1 MKGKQM
7 NTLIKQPSGI
17 RLFAPLAG
25 VVIGGLLLGLT
36 GCATTH
42 QVSQGVE
49 PSGFLGDYSQL
60 QKGVKDRAVYSYWN
74 PSADWSKYTKI
85 MIEPVQLW
93 KSDDPDSPLGKLSP
107 EKQEMLV
114 SALETA
120 LYDRLSKDYTM
131 VNEPGPDVMVIRA
144 AITEAKKSKPVINL
158 VSSVYPAALVLSY
171 GKQVIWGTGTGV
183 GSVTVEGE
191 ILDGQ
196 THERLAAA
204 VDRRAGTK
212 AWRSKFNGTFGDV
225 KASFDWWA
233 NRLDQRLMEEKNGTT
248 PSTSM

>member
-1 MKGKQM
+1 VK
-7 NTLIKQPSGI
+7 TLITIKPPGGS
-17 RLFAPLAG
+17 RLLVPLAG

-42 QVSQGVE
+42 QVSSGVE

-60 QKGVKDRAVYSYWN
+60 QKGVKNRAVYSYWN
-74 PSADWSKYTKI
+74 PSANWSKYTKV

-93 KSDDPDSPLGKLSP
+93 KSDDPNSPLGKLSP
-107 EKQEMLV
+107 AKQQMLV
-114 SALETA
+114 SGLETA

-131 VNEPGPDVMVIRA
+131 VNEPGPDVMVVRA
-144 AITEAKKSKPVINL
+144 AITEARKSKPVINL

-171 GKQVIWGTGTGV
+171 GKRAIWGTGTGV

-196 THERLAAA
+196 TNERLAAA

-225 KASFDWWA
+225 MASFDWWA
-233 NRLDQRLMEEKNGTT
+233 NRMAERLNEEKASNS
-248 PSTSM
+248 PSTNM